1 MTPLSYGSYAIE
13 LKKYTQ
19 CAVLLNI
26 FFFFMHFAQKVKK
39 FHDTIKNTIFSFT
52 NKNSHCNIVMLIAIF
67 TEKLLRIQ
75 YKS

>member
-1 MTPLSYGSYAIE
+1 
-13 LKKYTQ
+13 
-19 CAVLLNI
+19 
-26 FFFFMHFAQKVKK
+26 MHFAQKVKK
-39 FHDTIKNTIFSFT
+39 FRDTIKNTIFSFT